1 MTHFRLL
8 ILSLIFI
15 AQNHLPPHL
24 GTEYTRLCIHA
35 HIPGKRRLLYATTAP
50 LPGKT
55 AMVAVVYSMQ

>member
-1 MTHFRLL
+1 MTHFSLF

-15 AQNHLPPHL
+15 AQNRLPQQL
-24 GTEYTRLCIHA
+24 ATEYTRLYIPP

-55 AMVAVVYSMQ
+55 AMVTVIYSMQ